1 MIQGILGVES
11 ELEDRAVLE
20 TTFLC
25 YRVGSWVWLAAVEYV
40 TLLQRFTLGVTA
52 MYYD

>member
-1 MIQGILGVES
+1 MIQGTSGVES

-25 YRVGSWVWLAAVEYV
+25 YRVGSWVWLLAAVECV
-40 TLLQRFTLGVTA
+40 TLLQRFTLGVT
-52 MYYD
+52 